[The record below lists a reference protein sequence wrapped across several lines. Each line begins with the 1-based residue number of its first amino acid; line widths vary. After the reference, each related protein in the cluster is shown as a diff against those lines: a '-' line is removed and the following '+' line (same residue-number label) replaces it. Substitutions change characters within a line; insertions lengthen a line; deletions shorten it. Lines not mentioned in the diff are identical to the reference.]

1 MLPDSIAREID
12 RPATVDEIR
21 DALERPI
28 TLEERE
34 EFDALVSW
42 FTRRYP
48 TPEARLAYV
57 RQAYARWRT
66 RRPMSG

>member
-1 MLPDSIAREID
+1 VTPESIAREID

-21 DALERPI
+21 HALERTI
-28 TLEERE
+28 TPEERE

-57 RQAYARWRT
+57 RQAYARWLAH
-66 RRPMSG
+66 RPASG